1 MVSLAEKAASE
12 PAARILSI
20 VKRPDADEVRASF
33 LTERMRTYVVDRLD
47 KRSEIFFGSK
57 SAGGLV
63 KQYDFIPGKDREL
76 LLYVI
81 PNQAGRWSAAA
92 LDQVLNQ
99 IMGPIIR
106 EARSNHGEP
115 SRGKNE
121 KERRPSK
128 KRVHEEPD

>member
-1 MVSLAEKAASE
+1 M
-12 PAARILSI
+12 
-20 VKRPDADEVRASF
+20 
-33 LTERMRTYVVDRLD
+33 
-47 KRSEIFFGSK
+47 
-57 SAGGLV
+57 

-106 EARSNHGEP
+106 EASTSHGEP
-115 SRGKNE
+115 SRGRNDF
-121 KERRPSK
+121 ERQPSK
-128 KRVHEEPD
+128 KRVHEEPDVGLLKVQQREEKQSRSSRNVRS